1 MCRKFE
7 FKKTLSLKRSS
18 DVENQSANFKTPNN
32 DISRY
37 LTGSAN
43 SNIKVGLA
51 VDGLVSLL
59 IVAGCCA

>member
-18 DVENQSANFKTPNN
+18 DVENQSANFKTPSN

-43 SNIKVGLA
+43 SNVKVGSTS
-51 VDGLVSLL
+51 DGLISLAA
-59 IVAGCCA
+59 VHNM